1 METRLLSYLSSV
13 SQVDVINSLATNQM
27 LEQVILGKSLDGI
40 AVVLERLIIH
50 EDHDW
55 FGFHFAQVILDTK
68 KTPNSETKQ
77 GRWC

>member
-1 METRLLSYLSSV
+1 MP
-13 SQVDVINSLATNQM
+13 
-27 LEQVILGKSLDGI
+27 EQVILGKSLDGI
-40 AVVLERLIIH
+40 AVILERLIIH

-68 KTPNSETKQ
+68 KAPNSETKQ